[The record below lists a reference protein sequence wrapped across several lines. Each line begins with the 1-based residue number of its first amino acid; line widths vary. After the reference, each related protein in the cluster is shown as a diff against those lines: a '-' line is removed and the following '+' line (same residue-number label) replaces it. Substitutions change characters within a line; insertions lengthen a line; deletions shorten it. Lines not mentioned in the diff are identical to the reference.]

1 MQFRLKKMSPKTP
14 KIWKKYQSGHFEQEA
29 IQETFD
35 AFVFH
40 LNNSPTAKKLQ
51 NILFEM
57 AVQIAMPLLRGS
69 IRH

>member
-1 MQFRLKKMSPKTP
+1 MSPKTP

-40 LNNSPTAKKLQ
+40 LNNSPTAQKLQ
-51 NILFEM
+51 NIFFLM
-57 AVQIAMPLLRGS
+57 AVQSFTRALNFVIQGHFP
-69 IRH
+69 